1 MIASWEVRSARAGLW
16 IVVALLIGAFG
27 LRLWNLGQPSI
38 WHDEGWS
45 IRAIRDPIGTPDDN
59 TPPVYYGLLH
69 LLWLGAGETPLALRY
84 GSVLLDLI
92 TVALAVRL
100 VRGWA
105 GWDAAIL
112 AAVFLGT
119 SPLLWAY
126 AREIRAYV
134 AVPLLALV
142 LLWQTD
148 RLLAPRR
155 RFPWRA
161 WGGLLIVELLL
172 LYTHNLSVPVVGWLN
187 LAVGAVWLGQRRWK
201 ALGTWAA
208 GQAALLIA
216 YIPWLVG
223 QSPSGTPLNT
233 PPRVDLSLVW
243 DIWQAYFAP
252 LPTQIGAEHALV
264 IGSALFGAMA
274 VLSVAA
280 MLVWNR
286 NRHTLL
292 VLSQAVLLPVLATA
306 ELIVAHIDFHPR
318 YYIAGVPATLML
330 VTLGIDSVPV
340 HFGEIRRM
348 AVPVAMALA
357 SGVAVASL
365 TALLDKPRYQR
376 DDFRAVSEYYAT
388 LPADAI
394 ILIPYGWEPAIEEY
408 YADKLGIQAE
418 ILGIALHSDVNMAI
432 EEINAALATRR
443 GAVRVELLT
452 WYQLPADVR
461 GMYPCLLEAAGRR
474 ADDSVHTVQGIT
486 TTGYLVEHPVALAA
500 TSRPQVDYGAIDLVD
515 AAVAGQRSVC
525 LRTEWQLRQPTR
537 DDWRVAGRVLTTA
550 PPGWTIARSDS
561 DIRADDQAPTSQW
574 KAGQRG
580 DAFSLL
586 RFPNGTPPGDYTMQM
601 IVFSSREM
609 DGLDRLVNGVPS
621 GKLLALGAI
630 RPAETTDAVFQKLP
644 PVRASVPLAEGV
656 ALAGH
661 DAQDQTLNPGQ
672 ELRITLYW
680 HVTSDCCRETPW
692 TRGTVTLRGD
702 GWELAQP
709 VAAYAAYSL
718 DWHGFV
724 IPAEASGTAVLAVE
738 SGGFEPVTLATYT
751 IEETDHLFA
760 QPAFETAVQTEFDD
774 LAVLEGFSVA
784 RTTVTPDDAL
794 DLTLVWRAVQ
804 TPNTS
809 YRVFTHLL
817 DAEGRVIAQH
827 DGLPVGEARPTT
839 SWVPGEYIVDT
850 HALSFI
856 PERKD
861 YRGPASL
868 EVGFYDSETGDRVR
882 VTNGADHVILPVEIM
897 VQ

>member
-1 MIASWEVRSARAGLW
+1 MIASLEVRSTRAGLW

-27 LRLWNLGQPSI
+27 LRLWNLDQPSI

-59 TPPVYYGLLH
+59 TPPVYYALVH

-100 VRGWA
+100 VRTWA

-112 AAVFLGT
+112 TAVFLST

-148 RLLAPRR
+148 RLLAARR

-161 WGGLLIVELLL
+161 WGGLLLTELLL

-201 ALGTWAA
+201 ALGIWIA

-216 YIPWLVG
+216 YVPWLAG

-233 PPRVDLSLVW
+233 PPRVGLSLVW

-252 LPTQIGAEHALV
+252 LPTQIGAERALV
-264 IGSALFGAMA
+264 IGSTLFGAMA
-274 VLSVAA
+274 VLSAAA
-280 MLVWNR
+280 MLAWNR

-292 VLSQAVLLPVLATA
+292 VLSQAVLLPVLTTT

-330 VTLGIDSVPV
+330 VALGIDSLPGRSEFR
-340 HFGEIRRM
+340 H
-348 AVPVAMALA
+348 AVVSAAMALA
-357 SGVAVASL
+357 AGVAAASL
-365 TALLDKPRYQR
+365 TALLDKPRYQH

-388 LPADAI
+388 LPPDAI

-408 YADKLGIQAE
+408 YADKLGIRAQ
-418 ILGIALHSDVNMAI
+418 ILGIALHSDVHSAM
-432 EEINAALATRR
+432 EMINAALAELNKP
-443 GAVRVELLT
+443 VRVELLT

-486 TTGYLVEHPVALAA
+486 TTGYLVERPVALAE
-500 TSRPQVDYGAIDLVD
+500 TSTAGVDYGAIDLAG
-515 AAVAGQRSVC
+515 AAVAGQRSIC
-525 LRTEWQLRQPTR
+525 LRTEWQLQQPTS
-537 DDWRVAGRVLTTA
+537 DDWRIAGRVLTTA

-586 RFPNGTPPGDYTMQM
+586 RFPNGTPPGDYAIQM

-621 GKLLALGAI
+621 GKMLALGTV
-630 RPAETTDAVFQKLP
+630 RPVETTEAAFQKHP
-644 PVRASVPLAEGV
+644 PVQVSVPLAEGV

-680 HVTSDCCRETPW
+680 RVTSGCCRESPW
-692 TRGTVTLRGD
+692 TQGTVVLRGD

-718 DWHGFV
+718 DWHDFV
-724 IPAEASGTAVLAVE
+724 IPAEASGTAVLAIE
-738 SGGFEPVTLATYT
+738 STGFEPVTLATYT
-751 IEETDHLFA
+751 IEKTDHLFA
-760 QPAFETAVQTEFDD
+760 PPVFDTAVRTKFDN
-774 LAVLEGFSVA
+774 LAVLEGFSA
-784 RTTVTPDDAL
+784 AKTTITPDDTL
-794 DLTLVWRAVQ
+794 DLALVWRVLQ
-804 TPNTS
+804 TPTTS

-839 SWVPGEYIVDT
+839 SWVPGEYLVDT

-856 PERKD
+856 PDRED

-868 EVGFYDSETGDRVR
+868 EVGFYDPETGERVP
-882 VTNGADHVILPVEIM
+882 VTNGADHVILPVEIT
-897 VQ
+897 VE

>member
-1 MIASWEVRSARAGLW
+1 MIASREVRSTRAGLW
-16 IVVALLIGAFG
+16 IVVALLIGAYG
-27 LRLWNLGQPSI
+27 LRLWNLEQPSI

-69 LLWLGAGETPLALRY
+69 VLWLGAGETPLALRY

-105 GWDAAIL
+105 GWEAAIL
-112 AAVFLGT
+112 TAVFLGT

-148 RLLAPRR
+148 RLLAPRCQ
-155 RFPWRA
+155 FPWRV
-161 WGGLLIVELLL
+161 WGGLLIAELAL

-187 LAVGAVWLGQRRWK
+187 LVVGAVWLGQGQWK
-201 ALGTWAA
+201 ALGLWIA
-208 GQAALLIA
+208 GQGALLIA
-216 YIPWLVG
+216 YIPWLAG

-233 PPRVDLSLVW
+233 PPRVGLPLVW

-264 IGSALFGAMA
+264 VGSALFGALA

-280 MLVWNR
+280 VLAWTR
-286 NRHTLL
+286 NRRTLL
-292 VLSQAVLLPVLATA
+292 LLSQAVLLPVLTTA

-318 YYIAGVPATLML
+318 YYIASAPATLML
-330 VTLGIDSVPV
+330 VALGVHKVPE
-340 HFGEIRRM
+340 HPGEIRRM
-348 AVPVAMALA
+348 VIPAAMALA
-357 SGVAVASL
+357 AGIAAASL
-365 TALLDKPRYQR
+365 TALLDKPRYQH
-376 DDFRAVSEYYAT
+376 DDFRAVSEYYTT

-394 ILIPYGWEPAIEEY
+394 ILIPYGWEPAIQEY
-408 YADKLGIQAE
+408 YADKLGIRAQ
-418 ILGIALHSDVNMAI
+418 ILGIALHSDVNTAV
-432 EEINAALATRR
+432 ETINAALASRN
-443 GAVRVELLT
+443 GPVRVELLT

-461 GMYPCLLEAAGRR
+461 GMYPCLLESAGRH
-474 ADDSVHTVQGIT
+474 ADGSVLTVQGIT
-486 TTGYLVEHPVALAA
+486 TTGYILERPVVLVQ
-500 TSRPQVDYGAIDLVD
+500 TSVPQTDYGVIELVD
-515 AAVAGQRSVC
+515 SAAGGQRSVC
-525 LRTEWQLRQPTR
+525 LHTEWQLQQPTS

-550 PPGWTIARSDS
+550 PPGWTIAGSDT
-561 DIRADDQAPTSQW
+561 DIRADDQSPTSQW
-574 KAGQRG
+574 KARRRG

-586 RFPNGTPPGDYTMQM
+586 RFPSGTPPGDYTMQM
-601 IVFSSREM
+601 IIFSNREM
-609 DGLDRLVNGVPS
+609 AGLDRLVNGVPS
-621 GKLLALGAI
+621 GKLLALGII
-630 RPAETTDAVFQKLP
+630 RPAGTTDAAFQKLP
-644 PVRASVPLAEGV
+644 PVRASVRLAAGV

-661 DAQDQTLNPGQ
+661 DAQGGTLYPGQ

-680 HVTSDCCRETPW
+680 QVTSDGCRESPW
-692 TRGTVTLRGD
+692 TQGTVTLRGD

-718 DWHGFV
+718 DWHDFV

-751 IEETDHLFA
+751 IEKTDHLLA
-760 QPAFETAVQTEFDD
+760 QPAFETPVQTEFDD

-794 DLTLVWRAVQ
+794 ALTLVWRAVQ
-804 TPNTS
+804 TPNMS

-817 DAEGRVIAQH
+817 DAGGRVIAQH

-839 SWVPGEYIVDT
+839 SWVPGEYLVDI
-850 HALSFI
+850 HALSFV

-868 EVGFYDSETGDRVR
+868 EVGFYDPETGERIR
-882 VTNGADHVILPVEIM
+882 VTSGADHVILP
-897 VQ
+897 